1 MLKRWDFWYSG
12 VLLEHWLPG
21 PASDWA
27 GVLAGEKPPSRVRKK
42 LAAAAVEAQYDAA
55 LGAGLGIPFFAKV
68 LEWSQT
74 GGTTLLVVSQTVRT
88 EWEQL
93 MRGLGDHV
101 LDLVGHSKTAY
112 LSLNKFFDDNV
123 PLMSPVGQSLGVTL
137 GGGGKCKHC
146 PFSGFDASYARVT
159 SRYQEW
165 DKVITESSHNA
176 DTVSAGAAFPL
187 DYLTTDPS
195 TSYENEVRAGSLVPR
210 LDPQVGYLEFTGPV
224 AVTRGVVEDWKNQLD
239 KLKAEAARILGP
251 AGPLPRARG
260 SSARRWSAA
269 ARARRRSCTP

>member
-1 MLKRWDFWYSG
+1 VLKRWGFWYSG

-74 GGTTLLVVSQTVRT
+74 GGTTLLMVSQTVRT

-123 PLMSPVGQSLGVTL
+123 PLMSPVGQSLNLFLVWLLTSQHTRDTPASP
-137 GGGGKCKHC
+137 GGGS
-146 PFSGFDASYARVT
+146 PF
-159 SRYQEW
+159 
-165 DKVITESSHNA
+165 
-176 DTVSAGAAFPL
+176 P
-187 DYLTTDPS
+187 
-195 TSYENEVRAGSLVPR
+195 
-210 LDPQVGYLEFTGPV
+210 
-224 AVTRGVVEDWKNQLD
+224 
-239 KLKAEAARILGP
+239 
-251 AGPLPRARG
+251 
-260 SSARRWSAA
+260 ARRNRPDRCGSRGCPPRPW
-269 ARARRRSCTP
+269 P